1 MMLSDNFSLAELY
14 RSDMAARRG
23 YVMEPSEVIIV
34 SLRRLCEDVL
44 QPIRDLV
51 GVPVLINSGYRDEYV
66 NRLVGGAAN
75 SAHKFGRAAD
85 IRVAGMEAAEL
96 ADIIENTNIGYDKMI
111 LEFGQW
117 VHIQVSKQG
126 SMARREVLTA
136 THTDSG
142 VKYTRGLG

>member
-1 MMLSDNFSLAELY
+1 MMLSDNFSMSELL

-23 YVMEPSEVIIV
+23 YIMEPSERVAMN
-34 SLRRLCEDVL
+34 LRRLCQDLL

-117 VHIQVSKQG
+117 IHIQVSKQG